1 MARDRDIELDPR
13 FLVPPG
19 VIDVRQENRD
29 DSYNTYSPE
38 DVVLPG
44 DGPVLEFSNSTVP
57 SAPSTYTIVSQTVRT
72 GSDGRAVVDVLL
84 DFPDNMGGVDI
95 DVRVTPA

>member
-1 MARDRDIELDPR
+1 MANDRYIELDPR

-19 VIDVRQENRD
+19 VIDVRQENKE
-29 DSYNTYSPE
+29 DSYNVYNPD

-44 DGPVLEFSNSTVP
+44 DGPVLEYSGSTIP
-57 SAPSTYTIVSQTVRT
+57 SAPSRYTIVSQTVRT
-72 GSDGRAVVDVLL
+72 AADGRVVVDVLL

>member
-19 VIDVRQENRD
+19 VIDVRQENKD
-29 DSYNTYSPE
+29 DSYQAYSPE

-57 SAPSTYTIVSQTVRT
+57 RAPSRYTIVSQNVRNAA
-72 GSDGRAVVDVLL
+72 DGRTVVDVLL
-84 DFPDNMGGVDI
+84 DFPDNMGEVDI